1 MTNNNSFPLPCEVSR
16 ALRDD
21 SERDR
26 LGELWSALGAAAP
39 RAASS
44 AALSVDDRVEMWLAI
59 ASATSDAGGDSRA
72 RTTPPRTVPA
82 SAAVVPI
89 LRARGR
95 ARRWPVAVALAA
107 SLLLAL
113 GLVARPGAW
122 EEVAA
127 PRADITRITLP
138 DGTAVDLDA
147 GSSLRYRRGF
157 LSWGGRARVRQVAL
171 QGAAFFSV
179 ARDGRPFEVRTYNAT
194 VRVLGTAFS
203 VDARVGDSV
212 GTSVEVTEGRV
223 QLQGSDAPAAIVIS
237 AGERSMIPH
246 TARGPVEVSAV
257 LLDRVAPWRSGGLIA
272 LDVPLDRV
280 VRALERRFNVTIS
293 IADTSV
299 ALRRVSLYY
308 PASVSL
314 ERILSDLATTQELRW
329 ERRVNGYVIE

>member
-1 MTNNNSFPLPCEVSR
+1 MTNDDANPLPDEVAR
-16 ALRDD
+16 ELQDD

-39 RAASS
+39 RVASS
-44 AALSVDDRVEMWLAI
+44 AAPSADDRAALWLAI
-59 ASATSDAGGDSRA
+59 ASATSDAGGDARA
-72 RTTPPRTVPA
+72 ATTPPLTVPA
-82 SAAVVPI
+82 SAAVVPMF
-89 LRARGR
+89 RARGR
-95 ARRWPVAVALAA
+95 ARRWPIAVALAA
-107 SLLLAL
+107 SLLLAV

-122 EEVAA
+122 EDVAA
-127 PRADITRITLP
+127 PRADIRRITLP

-147 GSSLRYRRGF
+147 GSSLRFRRGF
-157 LSWGGRARVRQVAL
+157 RAWGGGARVRRVAL

-179 ARDGRPFEVRTYNAT
+179 SRDGRPFEVRTYNAT

-203 VDARVGDSV
+203 VDARMGDSV

-223 QLQGSDAPAAIVIS
+223 QLQGSDAPAAVVIS
-237 AGERSMIPH
+237 AGERSMVPH
-246 TARGPVEVSAV
+246 TARGPVDVSAV

-280 VRALERRFNVTIS
+280 VRTLERRFDVTIA
-293 IADTSV
+293 IADPSV

-308 PASVSL
+308 PARVSL